1 MAEITSIRPI
11 QANRMHALVVPR
23 EHGAWGMLLVPMFVG
38 AVVGLQH
45 GTDVGALG
53 LFFVAAVGLFWLRT
67 PVESYLGTSP
77 MRAQTAEEKR
87 GVLLA
92 AAGIATI
99 AGSAILSL
107 FWSGRNELLIVIGGA
122 CGVAFAAQAVLKKLG
137 RQYRMASQV
146 MGAIGLTSTSAA
158 AYYVLCGRFDE
169 VAIALWLAN
178 WAFAGNQIHF
188 VQLRLRAHKASCSDE
203 KFNLGYSFFLGQ
215 VVLVAVIAAAISTGL
230 LPKLALLAFAP
241 ALVRGFAWFF
251 QKQAPLELSWL
262 GITELLHGV
271 TFGTL
276 LISGFYL
283 LH

>member
-1 MAEITSIRPI
+1 MAEITTIRPI
-11 QANRMHALVVPR
+11 HPNRMQALVIPR
-23 EHGAWGMLLVPMFVG
+23 EHGAWGLLLIPMFVG

-45 GTDVGALG
+45 GTHIGALS
-53 LFFVAAVGLFWLRT
+53 LFFVAAVSLFWLRT

-77 MRAQTAEEKR
+77 MRAQSSTEKQH
-87 GVLLA
+87 VLMV
-92 AAGIATI
+92 AAGIILI
-99 AGSAILSL
+99 AGLAIAGL
-107 FWSGRNELLIVIGGA
+107 FWRGENRLLLVMGA
-122 CGVAFAAQAVLKKLG
+122 ACSTAFATQAVLKKLG
-137 RQYRMASQV
+137 RQYRMPAQV
-146 MGAIGLTSTSAA
+146 VGAAGLTATAPA
-158 AYYVLCGRFDE
+158 AYYVLSGRFDE

-188 VQLRLRAHKASCSDE
+188 VQLRLRSSKATTSDE
-203 KFNLGYSFFLGQ
+203 KFHAGYSFFLGQ

-251 QKQAPLELSWL
+251 QKQVPLELSWL
-262 GITELLHGV
+262 GITELLHGI

-283 LH
+283 LR